1 MFKNKGFTLIEL
13 AIVLIILG
21 ILVGVGAGM
30 LGISIKTNQFDK
42 SRRIVEEAKE
52 AIIGFS
58 VKNMRLPTK
67 TEFSNI
73 AKDTDAWG
81 RTLVYIP
88 DDANI
93 TGSANI
99 DLTGDINICCGNATT
114 DLAVNDRR
122 QGTDN
127 YKKDIAFVILSTG
140 ENRVQ
145 DTANATHTI
154 DGNSYFTMIVEEIGP
169 SYDDIVEYASLNQL
183 VSSAGSYPLY
193 RVKNSTGND
202 LWVRGGDY
210 SSCTKIDKNKN
221 NTFVVRSGQTEKMIN
236 IYTKEKDCKDNK
248 NAITTNPLFSFNNLR
263 NKDTDRD
270 CYIKI
275 TKEAGVYF
283 LQDE

>member
-1 MFKNKGFTLIEL
+1 MFKNRGFTLIEL

-30 LGISIKTNQFDK
+30 LGISIKTNKFDK
-42 SRRIVEEAKE
+42 SRKIVEEAKE

-114 DLAVNDRR
+114 DLAVNDRK

-127 YKKDIAFVILSTG
+127 YKKDIAFVVLSRG
-140 ENRVQ
+140 ENGVQ
-145 DTANATHTI
+145 DTANTTHTI
-154 DGNSYFTMIVEEIGP
+154 DGNSYFTMIIEEIGP
-169 SYDDIVEYASLNQL
+169 SYDDIVEYVSLNQL
-183 VSSAGSYPLY
+183 ISSAGSYPLY
-193 RVKNSTGND
+193 TVRNSTNNKIH
-202 LWVRGGDY
+202 VRGGDY
-210 SSCTKIDKNKN
+210 ASCTEIKKDDTFIIRNGQTINVYKN
-221 NTFVVRSGQTEKMIN
+221 N
-236 IYTKEKDCKDNK
+236 DNSCTQ
-248 NAITTNPLFSFNNLR
+248 NPITSVSFDSA
-263 NKDTDRD
+263 KSVDTDRD
-270 CYIKI
+270 CCVKG
-275 TKEAGVYF
+275 TGANF
-283 LQDE
+283 TLSDE

>member
-1 MFKNKGFTLIEL
+1 MFKNRGFTLIEL

-30 LGISIKTNQFDK
+30 LGISIKTNKFDK
-42 SRRIVEEAKE
+42 SRKIVEEAKE

-114 DLAVNDRR
+114 DLAVNDRK

-127 YKKDIAFVILSTG
+127 YKKDIAFVVLSRG
-140 ENRVQ
+140 ENGVQ
-145 DTANATHTI
+145 DTANTTHTI
-154 DGNSYFTMIVEEIGP
+154 DGNSYFTMIIEEIGP
-169 SYDDIVEYASLNQL
+169 SYDDIVEYVSLNQL
-183 VSSAGSYPLY
+183 ISSAGSYPLY
-193 RVKNSTGND
+193 TVRNSTNNKIH
-202 LWVRGGDY
+202 VRGGDY
-210 SSCTKIDKNKN
+210 ASCTEIKKDD
-221 NTFVVRSGQTEKMIN
+221 TFIIRNGQTIN
-236 IYTKEKDCKDNK
+236 VYKKNDNSCTQDP
-248 NAITTNPLFSFNNLR
+248 ITSVSFDSA
-263 NKDTDRD
+263 KSVDTDRD
-270 CYIKI
+270 CCVKG
-275 TKEAGVYF
+275 TGANF
-283 LQDE
+283 TLSDE

>member
-30 LGISIKTNQFDK
+30 LGISIKTNKFDK

-81 RTLVYIP
+81 RILVYIP

-99 DLTGDINICCGNATT
+99 DLTGDTNICCGNATT
-114 DLAVNDRR
+114 DLAVNDRK

-127 YKKDIAFVILSTG
+127 YKKDIAFVVLSRG
-140 ENRVQ
+140 ENGVQ
-145 DTANATHTI
+145 DTANTTHTI
-154 DGNSYFTMIVEEIGP
+154 DGNSYFTMIIEEIGP
-169 SYDDIVEYASLNQL
+169 SYDDIVEYVSLNQL
-183 VSSAGSYPLY
+183 ISSAGSYPLY
-193 RVKNSTGND
+193 TVRNHLTHHTTIY
-202 LWVRGGDY
+202 VRGGDY
-210 SSCTKIDKNKN
+210 SSCTQVKWG
-221 NTFVVRSGQTEKMIN
+221 NTFLVRNGQTVN
-236 IYTKEKDCKDNK
+236 VYRNNHCSNL
-248 NAITTNPLFSFNNLR
+248 ITSVSFDSA
-263 NKDTDRD
+263 KSVDTDRD
-270 CYIKI
+270 CCVKG
-275 TKEAGVYF
+275 TGANF
-283 LQDE
+283 TLSDE

>member
-1 MFKNKGFTLIEL
+1 MSKNRGFTLIEL

-30 LGISIKTNQFDK
+30 LGISIKTNKFDK
-42 SRRIVEEAKE
+42 SRKIAEEAKE

-99 DLTGDINICCGNATT
+99 DLTGDINICCGNTIT
-114 DLAVNDRR
+114 DLAVNDRK

-127 YKKDIAFVILSTG
+127 YKKDIAFVVLSRG
-140 ENRVQ
+140 ENGVQ
-145 DTANATHTI
+145 DTANTTHTI

-169 SYDDIVEYASLNQL
+169 SYDDIVEYVSLNQL

-193 RVKNSTGND
+193 TVRNSTNNKIH
-202 LWVRGGDY
+202 VRGGDY
-210 SSCTKIDKNKN
+210 ASCTEIKKDDTFIIRNGQTINVYKKNDSSCTQDP
-221 NTFVVRSGQTEKMIN
+221 
-236 IYTKEKDCKDNK
+236 
-248 NAITTNPLFSFNNLR
+248 ITSVSFDDA
-263 NKDTDRD
+263 KSVDTDRD
-270 CYIKI
+270 CCVKG
-275 TKEAGVYF
+275 TGANF
-283 LQDE
+283 TLSDE